1 MGLTVP
7 CASWF
12 DQRMRSTERN
22 TPPVSLLSRAAAIV
36 GAFDERDPVLT
47 LVELSRRT
55 GLPKSTVHRIV
66 AELVVAAGARAPGVR
81 PSGEGYRLGMWL
93 FERGELVPEH
103 RSLSDAA
110 LPVMEDLREA
120 TRQRIHLAVLEG
132 VDVVY
137 VEILGTGGVDVAS
150 RTGGR
155 LPAHATGVGKAILA
169 YSPAATVRARIEAG
183 LPRLTPRTIC
193 TPGGL
198 TQELRKIRSV
208 GMALDLEESHVGVSC
223 VAAPVFGADRKVAA
237 GLSVTGRHR
246 LGRPRDARPRG
257 AHRRLHPEP
266 ASCASPAS
274 DVSLA
279 TRPGPPR
286 ERAAGSLPAVGDG
299 VRMPAAG
306 IRNGRGVSA

>member
-1 MGLTVP
+1 M
-7 CASWF
+7 
-12 DQRMRSTERN
+12 
-22 TPPVSLLSRAAAIV
+22 SLLSRAAAIV

-66 AELVVAAGARAPGVR
+66 TELASLRVLDRQE
-81 PSGEGYRLGMWL
+81 SGEGYRLGMWL

-155 LPAHATGVGKAILA
+155 FPAHATGVGKAILA

-208 GMALDLEESHVGVSC
+208 GMALDLEESHVGVCC

-237 GLSVTGRHR
+237 GLSVTGTTGSIDPGT
-246 LGRPRDARPRG
+246 LG
-257 AHRRLHPEP
+257 
-266 ASCASPAS
+266 
-274 DVSLA
+274 
-279 TRPGPPR
+279 
-286 ERAAGSLPAVGDG
+286 PAV
-299 VRMPAAG
+299 RTAAFTLSRVLRESG
-306 IRNGRGVSA
+306 L